1 MANVK
6 TVTAKTVEEAK
17 ALLAQEFGVSEDKIS
32 FTVIEEP
39 KKSLFGLKGEAKVEG
54 EYTESKADIAARYVK
69 SVMVAMGFEEPNV
82 TVTETE
88 EGAVLELTGEGVDGI
103 IGRRGEYID
112 SLQYLASLACNKQDK
127 EFYRITLDCDGFRAR
142 RRGQL
147 EDLARKMAAKA
158 KRTGR
163 TVSLEPMNPYE
174 RRIIHSTV
182 TEIEGVTSRSVGE
195 DPYRK
200 VLISS
205 TERRPYENNNRRY
218 DNRNNG
224 RGGRNNNQRQGG
236 YRNRQGGRRND
247 FKARSLDISSSFE
260 KDYKKPKPEDELGS
274 GLYSKIE
281 F

>member
-1 MANVK
+1 MKSTV
-6 TVTAKTVEEAK
+6 VTAKTVEEAK
-17 ALLAQEFGVSEDKIS
+17 AKLCEELGVPAEKIA
-32 FTVIEEP
+32 FTVLEEP
-39 KKSLFGLKGEAKVEG
+39 KKGLFGMKGEAKVEG
-54 EYTESKADIAARYVK
+54 EYTETKADIAAKYV
-69 SVMVAMGFEEPNV
+69 SDIMVAMGYVKPTI

-88 EGAVLELTGEGVDGI
+88 EGAVLDLSGEGVDGI
-103 IGRRGEYID
+103 IGRRGETID

-142 RRGQL
+142 RKVQL
-147 EDLARKMAAKA
+147 EELAKKMAEKA

-163 TVSLEPMNPYE
+163 TMSLEPMNPYE
-174 RRIIHSTV
+174 RRIIHAAV
-182 TEIEGVTSRSVGE
+182 AEVEGCTSRSVGE

-205 TERRPYENNNRRY
+205 TERRPYNNGGNRRY
-218 DNRNNG
+218 NNNG
-224 RGGRNNNQRQGG
+224 RNDRRGGNNRDGG
-236 YRNRQGGRRND
+236 YRKNGGRRRED

-260 KDYKKPKPEDELGS
+260 KDYKKPKPEDDLGS